1 MGTVLGK
8 KGMQAMRRNSAYS
21 SYMQGNAAQEY
32 RQYHGRSDGKWRKGS
47 EKGHAPRAPSLSFF
61 GGSDAV
67 RLRVR
72 RSGSL
77 LSRRLES
84 GAGCWLDEKRWG
96 RALGAKEVTGCEAWE
111 ATDIEDP
118 KADDAD
124 CGRRGMVG
132 SGEEAGEA

>member
-1 MGTVLGK
+1 MGLRK
-8 KGMQAMRRNSAYS
+8 K
-21 SYMQGNAAQEY
+21 E
-32 RQYHGRSDGKWRKGS
+32 
-47 EKGHAPRAPSLSFF
+47 HAPRAPSFSFF

-77 LSRRLES
+77 LNRRLVSES
-84 GAGCWLDEKRWG
+84 CWLDEKRWG
-96 RALGAKEVTGCEAWE
+96 RAPGAKELTGPVALE

-132 SGEEAGEA
+132 SGVEAGEA